1 MGNQPS
7 APKITAEDR
16 AIFQLKQQ
24 RDKIKQYQRK
34 LSLIRDKQTKLAK
47 KAILN
52 KQPDRAKLYLRLK
65 KQQEATITKTYD
77 QLDNLEKLIGTIEFK
92 LIEKD
97 VMYGLQQG
105 NAVLKQLNAEM
116 NVDKI
121 DKIMDDLE
129 EERLQEQEIS
139 QTLGLGSGLSR
150 VDEDAVDDEFERLNK
165 EINKTSAIKQEETKE
180 EQKVVGELPSAP
192 KDQIMPNVP
201 SDTPLSDKK
210 ENQNAEL
217 EKEKPKQE
225 QSESEPIAA

>member
-7 APKITAEDR
+7 TPKITDQDR

-24 RDKIKQYQRK
+24 RDKIKQHQRK
-34 LSLIRDKQTKLAK
+34 LTIICNKQTELAK
-47 KAILN
+47 RAITN
-52 KQPDRAKLYLRLK
+52 NQPQRAKFYLRCK
-65 KQQEATITKTYD
+65 KNQETTINKTFE

-105 NAVLKQLNAEM
+105 NQVLKQLNNEM

-129 EERLQEQEIS
+129 EEKLKEEEIS

-150 VDEDAVDDEFERLNK
+150 VDEDAIEQEFVKLDREIHPSQESKVNK
-165 EINKTSAIKQEETKE
+165 ED
-180 EQKVVGELPSAP
+180 KVALPDAP
-192 KDQIMPNVP
+192 TDRIMPNVP
-201 SDTPLSDKK
+201 DTV
-210 ENQNAEL
+210 
-217 EKEKPKQE
+217 KQE
-225 QSESEPIAA
+225 EEQRDKDGTKSPRTNEPIAL